1 MPMPVSGRTFCCQG
15 ANRPKHSPSR
25 SSFVLIFVFK
35 FQHMADEQEEGL
47 AVATVLRA
55 LELQTPAPL
64 VSLASAQP
72 ASANYCD

>member
-47 AVATVLRA
+47 AVSTVLRA
-55 LELQTPAPL
+55 LELQT